1 MTGGNWRIAGMLAVP
16 VAVAALAGCG
26 SGGGQSAATSA
37 TQATVK
43 AAATQA
49 AAAAATAK
57 GGTATAKADSAKAGT
72 AKAGT
77 ANAGT
82 ANAGTAK
89 AASTVEITAA
99 MLKNALLTHVNGA
112 SSAGPAT
119 SGKYSSLPAA
129 KLNSGNVQV
138 NPKACSTAVTQGF
151 NPTALAGNPA
161 AAVTFRVGNNAVTE
175 ELIASTAQAASSV
188 LSGQVPAGCSRYQ
201 ETVQGKTYTYS
212 VTEQQVTGV
221 GTQAKALNV
230 QATGPASDNLWSIIY
245 RGNGFV
251 GTITVV
257 GPNTSEK
264 AAQELGKQAYAYAT
278 KTLS

>member
-16 VAVAALAGCG
+16 VAVAALAGC
-26 SGGGQSAATSA
+26 SNGGGQPAATSA

-43 AAATQA
+43 AGTTQA
-49 AAAAATAK
+49 AGAATAKAATAK
-57 GGTATAKADSAKAGT
+57 GGAATAKADSAKAGT
-72 AKAGT
+72 AKT
-77 ANAGT
+77 
-82 ANAGTAK
+82 GTAK
-89 AASTVEITAA
+89 SASAVDITAA

-112 SSAGPAT
+112 AAAGPAT
-119 SGKYSSLPAA
+119 SGKYSSLPPA

-161 AAVTFRVGNNAVTE
+161 AAVTFRVGNNGVTE
-175 ELIASTAQAASSV
+175 VLIASTAQAASSV
-188 LSGQVPAGCSRYQ
+188 LAGQVPAGCSRYQ
-201 ETVQGKTYTYS
+201 ETVQGKTFTYG
-212 VTEQQVTGV
+212 VTEQPVTGV

-230 QATGPASDNLWSIIY
+230 QAKGPASDNLWSLIY

-251 GTITVV
+251 GMITVV

-264 AAQELGKQAYAYAT
+264 AAQALGKQAYAYAT

>member
-43 AAATQA
+43 AAATQT

-89 AASTVEITAA
+89 AASTAEITAA
-99 MLKNALLTHVNGA
+99 MLKKALLTHVNGA

-151 NPTALAGNPA
+151 NPAALAGNPA

-188 LSGQVPAGCSRYQ
+188 LAGQVPAGCSRYQ

-212 VTEQQVTGV
+212 VTEQPVTGV
-221 GTQAKALNV
+221 GSQAKALNV

-264 AAQELGKQAYAYAT
+264 AAQELGKQAYAYAI
-278 KTLS
+278 KTLP